1 MNRMKAHGLF
11 NRMSWQSAA
20 AAQIARAVR
29 NKGRKADLMQRSGS
43 HG

>member
-1 MNRMKAHGLF
+1 MRHASALLPDVVAP
-11 NRMSWQSAA
+11 AA

-29 NKGRKADLMQRSGS
+29 NKGRKADLTQRSGS